1 MKKALLKLFAVLAIM
16 SLVAA
21 ACGGSDDD
29 EPDEA
34 ATAAETA
41 PADDDTGDDD
51 GGDDDGGD
59 DSSGDDSSGDDSSG
73 DDSGGDDSSGDDGS
87 AECVTAQ
94 GVTDT
99 EIKLGS
105 SQPLTG
111 NLAALGAQ
119 ASLAID
125 ATIKRINDG
134 GGIHGRTISVVIQ
147 DDGFETEKA
156 VANADFFVNR
166 EEVFGVWAS
175 IGSAPLVAAIPI
187 HNEADVMT
195 LFPWAQD
202 PTLYDRDANP
212 NFFILNPSGGAQAL
226 AFSDYLG
233 NDFDYG
239 DETPKV
245 AVLSLNSPDGE
256 SAVQGFKDGA
266 AGAWETASQTW
277 ERDATTYQPQLL
289 AMADAGVTDVYTV
302 VGDTQFA
309 QIINEANQVGLE
321 ARFWGTNAVVTSG
334 VVDLAGDLAE
344 GALGVTVMAGLN
356 EDGPGIAQ
364 FKAEMEAVGAEEADI
379 SSAALLA
386 YAGGLVLEE
395 GLQLAGPCLTNEAL
409 TEAFLSL
416 DNFDTGGIMAP
427 ITFDPATGLGNQG
440 AIVQQIIDGVWTRI
454 N

>member
-1 MKKALLKLFAVLAIM
+1 MKNALWKLLAVLAVLSVI
-16 SLVAA
+16 AA
-21 ACGGSDDD
+21 ACGDD
-29 EPDEA
+29 
-34 ATAAETA
+34 
-41 PADDDTGDDD
+41 
-51 GGDDDGGD
+51 D
-59 DSSGDDSSGDDSSG
+59 DSSST
-73 DDSGGDDSSGDDGS
+73 
-87 AECVTAQ
+87 AESTSEPAEEPADEPAEEPADEPAEEAGADCVLGQ

-99 EIKLGS
+99 TIKFGS

-111 NLAALGAQ
+111 NLAALGEQ
-119 ASLAID
+119 ASLALE
-125 ATIKRINDG
+125 ATITRINDG
-134 GGIHGRTISVVIQ
+134 GGIEGRMLEVVIQ

-166 EEVFGVWAS
+166 ENVFGVWAS

-202 PTLYDRDANP
+202 PSLYDREANP
-212 NFFILNPSGGAQAL
+212 NFFILNPDGGAQAK

-233 NDFDYG
+233 NEFDYG
-239 DETPKV
+239 DEQPKV

-277 ERDATTYQPQLL
+277 ERDATTYQPQLI

-302 VGDTQFA
+302 VGDTQYA

-334 VVDLAGDLAE
+334 VVDLAGELAE
-344 GALGVTVMAGLN
+344 GAYGVTIMNGLN
-356 EDGPGIAQ
+356 EDTPGINQ
-364 FKAEMEAVGAEEADI
+364 FKEEMTAIGAEEADI
-379 SSAALLA
+379 SSASLLA
-386 YAGGLVLEE
+386 YAGGLTLEE
-395 GLQLAGPCLTNEAL
+395 GLRLAGPCLNNDTL

-416 DNFDTGGIMAP
+416 DGFETGGIMAP

-440 AIVQQIIDGVWTRI
+440 AVVQQIIDGIWVRI